1 MPSLISDADMIYLRA
16 TPLPRALESLQQA
29 FWGMYPLT
37 ARTGSFPPPTII
49 TRTPA
54 DETLFPNDSNC
65 RRFAQLSRAFAQRA
79 ADRWNETDEMEY
91 LNKLMGKWMPESSKR
106 IKVDSHPRLSGIMD
120 TVNSTLAHGKETRLP
135 KEFYDEKA
143 LAIIDKIG
151 VEEWFAGYNEN
162 NEYRKLGIGALVA
175 DVVERMTSV
184 VEGAGLSINEVG
196 GSDGK
201 PGKGRGGEQ
210 RIKFA
215 LSGCHDTT
223 LAAILMSLGA
233 FGDEKWPPYT
243 SHIAVELF
251 RKTDQT
257 SSYSPS
263 DALGTPKQVTTT
275 SKPGWLAAML
285 GFSAS
290 NPSSSISSLTN
301 PPSSQGIAR
310 RPVSSL
316 SASEKQKLTGY
327 YVRLR
332 YNDKIMS
339 VPGCRASGNHL
350 DGDESI
356 CTLEAFKR
364 VADAFTPRDWK
375 GECAVTREEKVDTRP
390 EIAEWAD
397 GRGVMAGTNRSD
409 IKEGGGVAH

>member
-1 MPSLISDADMIYLRA
+1 MD
-16 TPLPRALESLQQA
+16 
-29 FWGMYPLT
+29 
-37 ARTGSFPPPTII
+37 
-49 TRTPA
+49 
-54 DETLFPNDSNC
+54 
-65 RRFAQLSRAFAQRA
+65 
-79 ADRWNETDEMEY
+79 Y

-120 TVNSTLAHGKETRLP
+120 TINSTLSHGKETRLP

-143 LAIIDKIG
+143 RAIIDKIG
-151 VEEWFAGYNEN
+151 VEEWFAGYSEN
-162 NEYRKLGIGALVA
+162 NEYRKLGIGALVG

-184 VEGAGLSINEVG
+184 VEGADLSINEVG
-196 GSDGK
+196 GSDVK
-201 PGKGRGGEQ
+201 LGKGRGGEQ

-223 LAAILMSLGA
+223 LAAILTSIGA
-233 FGDEKWPPYT
+233 FGGEKWPPYT

-251 RKTDQT
+251 RKTDHT
-257 SSYSPS
+257 PARSPS
-263 DALGTPKQVTTT
+263 EAPGTPTGSTEKQATATA
-275 SKPGWLAAML
+275 KPGWLAGML
-285 GFSAS
+285 GLSG
-290 NPSSSISSLTN
+290 SISK
-301 PPSSQGIAR
+301 PSPSISPIASSESIAR
-310 RPVSSL
+310 RPIDTL
-316 SASEKQKLTGY
+316 SASEKDKLNGY

-332 YNDKIMS
+332 YNDKIMT

-397 GRGVMAGTNRSD
+397 GRGVTMGTARSGV
-409 IKEGGGVAH
+409 EGVRQDGVAAH